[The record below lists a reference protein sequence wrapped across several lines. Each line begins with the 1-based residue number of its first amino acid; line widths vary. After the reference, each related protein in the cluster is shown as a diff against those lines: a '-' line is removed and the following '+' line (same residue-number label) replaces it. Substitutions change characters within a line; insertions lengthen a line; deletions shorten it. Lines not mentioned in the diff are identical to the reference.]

1 MDAEQGGARSP
12 IPENPGVISA
22 YRFLALL
29 ILPRRSCWAWPGWR
43 SFSVWTLSVRSRV
56 PWKKSIC
63 PAILDSQ
70 RTVDNINVLRSEA
83 AVVFMAEDPGQRRAA
98 VAERE
103 GRFRMDAQDFFT
115 DGHGFLMVQDS
126 LTGFAPLLANAA
138 EIVQAGGNAET
149 AAAFLGF
156 P

>member
-1 MDAEQGGARSP
+1 MFHCVAAQVQVVAAGNGLRAVGK
-12 IPENPGVISA
+12 PEALIAGE
-22 YRFLALL
+22 RFLKRLGGF
-29 ILPRRSCWAWPGWR
+29 LP
-43 SFSVWTLSVRSRV
+43 
-56 PWKKSIC
+56 
-63 PAILDSQ
+63 
-70 RTVDNINVLRSEA
+70 LRI
-83 AVVFMAEDPGQRRAA
+83 PGQRRAA

-103 GRFRMDAQDFFT
+103 GRFRMDAQNFFT

-138 EIVQAGGNAET
+138 EIVQAGGNAES